1 MKKLFLFAI
10 LAIAGVTIAEAKGYW
25 ITVICPDGFRHS
37 HYVVVQDGL
46 DQEDEEDLVGEFE
59 KDYYNKVCG
68 TES

>member
-25 ITVICPDGFRHS
+25 LTVICPDGFRHS

-59 KDYYNKVCG
+59 KDYYNKVRY
-68 TES
+68 

>member
-25 ITVICPDGFRHS
+25 LTVICPDGFRHS

-68 TES
+68 TVS